1 VCAFDG
7 LSWEDL
13 LRHHRS
19 TKHRT
24 VGQGCDDGDGMI
36 WDGKSKEYLDYLDK
50 ADVCTVC
57 EGHFDSLSNL
67 EHVGVLR
74 AL

>member
-1 VCAFDG
+1 
-7 LSWEDL
+7 
-13 LRHHRS
+13 
-19 TKHRT
+19 
-24 VGQGCDDGDGMI
+24 MI